1 VVSAGTPGV
10 TVSPGCGSTVLTCT
24 LSVTPVAGQAGQA
37 TVTISV
43 LDGANRAA
51 ATHLTLN
58 STDPAPAA
66 SAAGNGTPMS
76 VTTGNSGGGGA
87 MPGWLL
93 LWLGVL
99 VALKIERQL
108 QHA

>member
-1 VVSAGTPGV
+1 LVPNAVVAAGTPGV
-10 TVSPGCGSTVLTCT
+10 TVSSGCGSTALTCT
-24 LSVTPVAGQAGQA
+24 VSVTPVAGQAGTA

-51 ATHLTLN
+51 EAQLTLS
-58 STDPAPAA
+58 STNPAPATTSA
-66 SAAGNGTPMS
+66 S
-76 VTTGNSGGGGA
+76 TGSHGGGGA
-87 MPGWLL
+87 LQYWVL
-93 LWLGVL
+93 LWLGLL

>member
-1 VVSAGTPGV
+1 
-10 TVSPGCGSTVLTCT
+10 
-24 LSVTPVAGQAGQA
+24 
-37 TVTISV
+37 VTISV

-51 ATHLTLN
+51 TTHLTLN

-66 SAAGNGTPMS
+66 SAAGNGTPASAM
-76 VTTGNSGGGGA
+76 TGSGGGGGA
-87 MPGWLL
+87 LQYWVLL
-93 LWLGVL
+93 CLGVL